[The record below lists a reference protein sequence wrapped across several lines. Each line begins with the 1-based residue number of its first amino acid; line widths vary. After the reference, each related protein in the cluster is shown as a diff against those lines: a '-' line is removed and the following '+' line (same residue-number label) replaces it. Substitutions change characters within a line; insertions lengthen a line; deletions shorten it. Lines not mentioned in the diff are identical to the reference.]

1 MLSTISAVTITKGSD
16 TVYTVNDLKITC
28 TLNDV
33 SNTAVKT
40 LLWTTS
46 PIKEAPTL
54 ITADV
59 FTVKTDPVNSY
70 SSVSVLTV
78 PADKLTVATHSF
90 TCQITVG
97 SSNTII
103 SDTNL
108 ITIIDP
114 GKNVGFDRC

>member
-1 MLSTISAVTITKGSD
+1 MLSTISAVTITKSSD

-46 PIKEAPTL
+46 PIEEAPTL